1 MSTID
6 EVLAAAEVVDAVCVI
21 DGETRIISVPAEYK
35 ELGVE
40 SDEKVTRVK
49 FQCPKI
55 VGDNIDLTECN
66 LYINYRNAGN
76 KLNSYLVEDVTV
88 TGDTINFSW
97 LLSRHVTESP
107 GTISYIVCAKKSD
120 DTGVINEWNT
130 KVATGIVGIGLE
142 ATEEIE
148 EQNIDAIEQ
157 ILRSIVELENKVD
170 SGGIGGSSIAI
181 DETLTQTG
189 QAADAAAVGN
199 RLSALSEEIADKA
212 NKVGWTP
219 DKYIGTDA
227 GGNLVVK
234 DAPAGGGSGTVTS
247 INGNTPDENGNVKL
261 TISLDDITD
270 AKYTKTEKNPDILS
284 NEDAIEYVNTPIW
297 TTTFRATTYATT
309 NAENPY
315 IAKRVSVTPNTKY
328 VLYRDTFAQAYV
340 NGGIVFFASLESDAP
355 LYGIFSWDAIR
366 YNDGTNSGVDASSMT
381 EKPYIVTPTDG
392 SVKYVIF
399 TVPDGCTALQINIS
413 KANDMSYIPQ
423 ICEGTSPEPLK
434 TYVAGYSEVYK
445 MDGCELADRR
455 LRARRPFRDYKWGI
469 LGDSIS
475 AVGSLAGSFYYQNIC
490 AAEGWEYQSQAG
502 NGHKISDISSQV
514 NLLEDVDFITMFIGT
529 NNWEDYVDNIGT
541 PTDTSDSFCA
551 DFAQVLSTVKT
562 KFPTVPLIVITPMP
576 RFDDATAN
584 ERVREI
590 ANAEQAVCEHYSI
603 PCVNLFKSGG
613 LYNNDTLI
621 AYLYNSD
628 KLHPN
633 RNGHI
638 WITPI
643 IHDAICR
650 AIN

>member
-88 TGDTINFSW
+88 TGGTINFSW

-107 GTISYIVCAKKSD
+107 GTINYVVCAKKSD

-170 SGGIGGSSIAI
+170 SGGGGGSSIAI
-181 DETLTQTG
+181 DETLTEQG
-189 QAADAAAVGN
+189 KAADAKAVGD
-199 RLSALSEEIADKA
+199 RLNSLSEEIVNKA

-227 GGNLVVK
+227 EGNLVEK

-261 TISLDDITD
+261 TISLDDITE
-270 AKYTKTEKNPDILS
+270 AKYRKNGKNPDILS
-284 NEDAIEYVNTPIW
+284 DEDAIEYVNTPIW
-297 TTTFRATTYATT
+297 TTTFKTATYGTT

-340 NGGIVFFASLESDAP
+340 NGGIVFFAALESNTP
-355 LYGIFSWDAIR
+355 LYGIFSWDAIK
-366 YNDGTNSGVDASSMT
+366 YNDGTTSGVDASSMT

-392 SVKYVIF
+392 SVKYVVF

-413 KANDMSYIPQ
+413 KANDMSYVPQ

-434 TYVAGYSEVYK
+434 TYVAGYSEVYE
-445 MDGCELADRR
+445 MDGCGFADRR
-455 LRARRPFRDYKWGI
+455 LRARRPFCDYKWGI

-541 PTDTSDSFCA
+541 PTDTSNSFCA

-590 ANAEQAVCEHYSI
+590 ANAEQAVREHYSI

-633 RNGHI
+633 RNGHT

-643 IHDAICR
+643 IHDAIRR
-650 AIN
+650 AII

>member
-1 MSTID
+1 MNGVTPLD
-6 EVLAAAEVVDAVCVI
+6 AEHLNHMEQ
-21 DGETRIISVPAEYK
+21 GIS
-35 ELGVE
+35 
-40 SDEKVTRVK
+40 
-49 FQCPKI
+49 Q
-55 VGDNIDLTECN
+55 
-66 LYINYRNAGN
+66 
-76 KLNSYLVEDVTV
+76 
-88 TGDTINFSW
+88 
-97 LLSRHVTESP
+97 
-107 GTISYIVCAKKSD
+107 
-120 DTGVINEWNT
+120 
-130 KVATGIVGIGLE
+130 
-142 ATEEIE
+142 
-148 EQNIDAIEQ
+148 
-157 ILRSIVELENKVD
+157 
-170 SGGIGGSSIAI
+170 
-181 DETLTQTG
+181 
-189 QAADAAAVGN
+189 
-199 RLSALSEEIADKA
+199 LSEKIADKA

-227 GGNLVVK
+227 VGNLVEK

-261 TISLDDITD
+261 TISLDDITES
-270 AKYTKTEKNPDILS
+270 KYTKTDKNPDILS
-284 NEDAIEYVNTPIW
+284 DEDAIEYVNTPIW
-297 TTTFRATTYATT
+297 TTTFKAVTYGTT

-340 NGGIVFFASLESDAP
+340 NGGIVFFAALESDTP
-355 LYGIFSWDAIR
+355 LYGIFSWDAIK
-366 YNDGTNSGVDASSMT
+366 YNDGTTSGVDASSMT

-434 TYVAGYSEVYK
+434 TYVAGYSEVYE

-455 LRARRPFRDYKWGI
+455 LRARRPFCDYKWGI

-628 KLHPN
+628 RLHPN

>member
-1 MSTID
+1 MGSILKVRDADGTVHEIHALQGKSAYQYAV
-6 EVLAAAEVVDAVCVI
+6 EGGFTGTEAEFSARMAAEI
-21 DGETRIISVPAEYK
+21 PT
-35 ELGVE
+35 
-40 SDEKVTRVK
+40 
-49 FQCPKI
+49 
-55 VGDNIDLTECN
+55 
-66 LYINYRNAGN
+66 
-76 KLNSYLVEDVTV
+76 
-88 TGDTINFSW
+88 
-97 LLSRHVTESP
+97 
-107 GTISYIVCAKKSD
+107 
-120 DTGVINEWNT
+120 
-130 KVATGIVGIGLE
+130 
-142 ATEEIE
+142 
-148 EQNIDAIEQ
+148 
-157 ILRSIVELENKVD
+157 VD
-170 SGGIGGSSIAI
+170 S
-181 DETLTQTG
+181 TLAKSG
-189 QAADAAAVGN
+189 QAADAAVVGN
-199 RLSALSEEIADKA
+199 RLSALSEELVDKA

-227 GGNLVVK
+227 GGNLVEK
-234 DAPAGGGSGTVTS
+234 DPPAGGGSGIVTS

-261 TISLDDITD
+261 TISLDDITES
-270 AKYTKTEKNPDILS
+270 KYTKTDKNPDILS

-297 TTTFRATTYATT
+297 GTSFRAATYGTT
-309 NAENPY
+309 NVENPY

-340 NGGIVFFASLESDAP
+340 NGGIVFFAALESDTP
-355 LYGIFSWDAIR
+355 LYGIFGWDAIR
-366 YNDGTNSGVDASSMT
+366 YNDGTSAGVDASSMT

-399 TVPDGCTALQINIS
+399 TVPDGCTALQINMS

-434 TYVAGYSEVYK
+434 TYVAGYSEVYE
-445 MDGCELADRR
+445 MDGCGLADRR
-455 LRARRPFRDYKWGI
+455 LRARRPFCDYKWGI

-490 AAEGWEYQSQAG
+490 AAEGWEYQCQAG

-514 NLLEDVDFITMFIGT
+514 NLLKDVDFITMFIGT

-576 RFDDATAN
+576 RFDNATAN

-628 KLHPN
+628 RLHPN